1 LVSKRLR
8 GRSLLAL
15 ETLFRNLPIPVLG
28 RLDDDAL
35 WLDLRQ
41 LDDEPA
47 WLRQLDEWEGRAG

>member
-1 LVSKRLR
+1 LR
-8 GRSLLAL
+8 
-15 ETLFRNLPIPVLG
+15 ELPIPVLG

-47 WLRQLDEWEGRAG
+47 WLAQLGPLQT